1 MSGTTSIIGI
11 QTAPCTYCGKT
22 SMVDLE
28 RDKYRRW
35 KSGEHVQ
42 VVWPEMSPDE
52 REMLITGI
60 HPACWDSM
68 FRSA

>member
-1 MSGTTSIIGI
+1 MIVKTLPCI
-11 QTAPCTYCGKT
+11 QCGE
-22 SMVDLE
+22 SSVLDLDDAKVL
-28 RDKYRRW
+28 RHQA
-35 KSGEHVQ
+35 GEHVQ
-42 VVWPEMSPDE
+42 NVWPEMSPDE